1 MRFRRSQRIDDR
13 VPALER
19 RIAHLEQMI
28 EGLQDAVHRETVRT
42 QNRLDEIA
50 RELEPAELTRKL
62 SKDARERGL

>member
-1 MRFRRSQRIDDR
+1 MRLRRSQRIDDR

-42 QNRLDEIA
+42 QNRLDEIK
-50 RELEPAELTRKL
+50 RELEPAELTRRL
-62 SKDARERGL
+62 SKDQRERGL

>member
-1 MRFRRSQRIDDR
+1 MRLRRSQRIDDR

-42 QNRLDEIA
+42 QNRLDEIM
-50 RELEPAELTRKL
+50 RELEPAELTRRL
-62 SKDARERGL
+62 SKDQRERGL

>member
-42 QNRLDEIA
+42 QSRLDEIA

-62 SKDARERGL
+62 SKDQRERGL

>member
-42 QNRLDEIA
+42 QHRLDEIA

>member
-28 EGLQDAVHRETVRT
+28 EGLQDAVHRETLRT
-42 QNRLDEIA
+42 QSRLDEIT

-62 SKDARERGL
+62 SKDQRERGL